1 MSRLASEGGNGG
13 VHVDVVPVVPL
24 LPAVPA
30 QQEAVC
36 KREGDVRDQDEE
48 QDEGKHRGV
57 TEHLMQE
64 REGER
69 KNLGYPRLGL
79 GHNKG

>member
-1 MSRLASEGGNGG
+1 ML
-13 VHVDVVPVVPL
+13 HVDVPPVEVAPL
-24 LPAVPA
+24 HLPAGPA
-30 QQEAVC
+30 SQQEAVC

-48 QDEGKHRGV
+48 QDEGKHRGI

-64 REGER
+64 RER